1 MKTVWQFRWAYILA
15 GHHNPGHGMYETLAC
30 ELHSAWDCHGS
41 KGIYSLYQH
50 EEVNLIGVGYLP
62 VAVIHNVK
70 Q

>member
-1 MKTVWQFRWAYILA
+1 
-15 GHHNPGHGMYETLAC
+15 MYETLAC